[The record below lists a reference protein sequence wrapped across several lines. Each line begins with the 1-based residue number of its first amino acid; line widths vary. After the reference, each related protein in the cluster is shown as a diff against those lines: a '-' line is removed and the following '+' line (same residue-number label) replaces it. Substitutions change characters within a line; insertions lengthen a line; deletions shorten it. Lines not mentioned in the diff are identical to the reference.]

1 MDLFNLMIDENQPG
15 PSPLSPNVVRRRL
28 NVRSRINNPSRLS
41 VPDLSETD
49 QSTESDERDV
59 PTVRMLCSAAC

>member
-1 MDLFNLMIDENQPG
+1 MDFMIDENQPF
-15 PSPLSPNVVRRRL
+15 PSPLTPNVVRRRL
-28 NVRSRINNPSRLS
+28 NMRSHIKSPNRLS

-59 PTVRMLCSAAC
+59 PTVRIL

>member
-1 MDLFNLMIDENQPG
+1 MDLFNLTIDENQPG
-15 PSPLSPNVVRRRL
+15 PSPLTPNIVRRRL
-28 NVRSRINNPSRLS
+28 KMRSHIKSPSRLS

-59 PTVRMLCSAAC
+59 PTVRIL